1 MQQEG
6 KTPAFWERRPGVTLL
21 IAGVLV
27 YLAGAAAD
35 STIVMAFGLFFMML
49 AGLVGCL
56 QTVRFVVREMTP
68 RVQTRNGAHA
78 KRVPASGIKPVD
90 EVREEHRAGR
100 ALTTVAEATER
111 EEDLR
116 KFLEAVESEA
126 LREFVEKTLIR
137 KAAIEAGPEA
147 RCSVLR
153 EEARALIED
162 FKLTHDLALLSRIQ
176 ALNKEAD
183 QLNS

>member
-6 KTPAFWERRPGVTLL
+6 KAPAFWQRRPGVTLL

-27 YLAGAAAD
+27 YLAGAVAD

-68 RVQTRNGAHA
+68 RGQAENGVHA
-78 KRVPASGIKPVD
+78 KRVPASGINPVD

-100 ALTTVAEATER
+100 ALTTVAEAREC

-116 KFLEAVESEA
+116 QFLEAVEREELRQFVKGTLAQKAIAEGGLEVRHSA
-126 LREFVEKTLIR
+126 LRQEV
-137 KAAIEAGPEA
+137 
-147 RCSVLR
+147 
-153 EEARALIED
+153 RALIEE
-162 FKLTHDLALLSRIQ
+162 FKLTQDLALLSKIQ
-176 ALNKEAD
+176 ALNREAD
-183 QLNS
+183 RLKP